1 MDNDKNLDLVRAIR
15 LAADVQPIKA
25 DVSMI
30 NDVRTS
36 SEILERMSPLLVH
49 LPENVFTYSNRHRFF
64 KVKNSNASLN
74 CCNEPENSSQCAGQH
89 F

>member
-1 MDNDKNLDLVRAIR
+1 MDNDKNLDLVCAIR

-36 SEILERMSPLLVH
+36 SEILARMSPLLVH
-49 LPENVFTYSNRHRFF
+49 LPLKYSPTVTNTGFL
-64 KVKNSNASLN
+64 K
-74 CCNEPENSSQCAGQH
+74 
-89 F
+89 

>member
-1 MDNDKNLDLVRAIR
+1 VDNDKNLDLVRALR

-36 SEILERMSPLLVH
+36 SEILARMRPPPPLSP
-49 LPENVFTYSNRHRFF
+49 
-64 KVKNSNASLN
+64 
-74 CCNEPENSSQCAGQH
+74 CSSR
-89 F
+89 

>member
-1 MDNDKNLDLVRAIR
+1 VDNDKNLDLVRALR

-36 SEILERMSPLLVH
+36 SEILARMRPPPPPSLLVH
-49 LPENVFTYSNRHRFF
+49 LAENVIYSKGHGFF
-64 KVKNSNASLN
+64 
-74 CCNEPENSSQCAGQH
+74 
-89 F
+89 